1 MTDPSWPPEGPQG
14 SWQPHPQPPGY
25 PSPYPGYPDAL
36 APYGR
41 HPVTG
46 QPYSDKSKVIAALLQ
61 LLGLFGFLG
70 FGRIYLGQTGLGIA
84 QLLTCLLASVVTFGI
99 GIVVPII
106 WGIVE
111 AILIL
116 TGRVRDTQGRPLREV
131 T

>member
-14 SWQPHPQPPGY
+14 SWQPYPQPPGY
-25 PSPYPGYPDAL
+25 PPSYPGYPDAL

-46 QPYSDKSKVIAALLQ
+46 QPYSDKSKVVAALLQ

-84 QLLTCLLASVVTFGI
+84 QLLICLLASVATFGI

-116 TGRVRDTQGRPLREV
+116 TGRVSDTQGRPLREV
-131 T
+131 A